1 MRSIKRDKVSPRLIK
16 QDALKNN
23 VYATIDG
30 VLQPIVYDTIEPD
43 GMGNKNNVY
52 LTPEDRLAKRKAA
65 SNTKAISTVQ
75 EIVGGTATLVSPE
88 FVFDYNKGYAEVT
101 SGNNIKTWLAS
112 FSRNQLSQSDEALRP
127 DVGLDGRGVNG
138 FSPAYFSANNKDYMT
153 FNNSITLS
161 GDFTVFLY
169 VEPIPEVANV
179 HTNHRFLGKSDDADM
194 YFSIGEY
201 SNRSYSLSFS
211 SSSIVLVSITGLYWK
226 PTTKKLLITLQRSG
240 SALYIRENGVQVAS
254 ETTPI
259 TDFTFNQF
267 GRIGGITSPTYNG
280 SLHHISAYNEYIS
293 TNLEDLEQSI
303 IKQASLAK
311 G

>member
-1 MRSIKRDKVSPRLIK
+1 MRRVKKVKKSSLSFNKELLKDK
-16 QDALKNN
+16 

-30 VLQPIVYDTIEPD
+30 VLQPIVYDKRFIDSTTAKE
-43 GMGNKNNVY
+43 NVF
-52 LTPEDRLAKRKAA
+52 LTPEKRLARRKNAKNKA
-65 SNTKAISTVQ
+65 SLTVPQ
-75 EIVGGTATLVSPE
+75 IQDNSVINPIFTFE
-88 FVFDYNKGYAEVT
+88 YNKGFVEVT

-112 FSRNQLSQSDEALRP
+112 FSKNQLSQSDEAHRP
-127 DVGLDGRGVNG
+127 DIGLDGRGVNG

-201 SNRSYSLSFS
+201 PYRSYSLSFS
-211 SSSIVLVSITGLYWK
+211 SSSIVLVSITGLYWR
-226 PTTKKLLITLQRSG
+226 PTEKKLLITLQRSG
-240 SALYIRENGVQVAS
+240 STLYIRENGVQVAS
-254 ETTPI
+254 ETTPT

-267 GRIGGITSPTYNG
+267 GRIGGVTSPTYNG
-280 SLHHISAYNEYIS
+280 SLYHISAFDGYI
-293 TNLEDLEQSI
+293 TTELEKLEQSI